1 MSIIAIASR
10 AHPYFPLIVLMN
22 HDGQHDRAT
31 VPAKWWSQAP
41 HCFAGRDETNGGA
54 WFGVTR
60 EGRFAA
66 VTSYRDN
73 QPIDTTLPPL
83 EQLTVDFLASED
95 APVTHVRQFQRNRG
109 SHPPF
114 NLLVGTTRQVYY
126 AGTNTRLPLAVTHG
140 VHTISNGLLDE
151 RWPKCVEL
159 EQLLGAY
166 LLSNGGFSIPL
177 AAFPKLA
184 TSPAHGAS
192 ALPKPKTSEL
202 SADDIIAA
210 GFAMLADRTT
220 YSSGL
225 PNTGVDKDEEARLS
239 ACFVLGKEHGTRSSS
254 MLIMARDG
262 SVRFEER
269 SYDAAGNETNRVLEN
284 WNMDASVFSGGAD

>member
-22 HDGQHDRAT
+22 HDGPHDQAT
-31 VPAKWWSQAP
+31 APAAWWPDAP
-41 HCFAGRDETNGGA
+41 HCFAGRDESNGGT
-54 WFGVTR
+54 WFGITR

-66 VTSYRDN
+66 VSSFRDN
-73 QPIDTTLPPL
+73 QPINTTLPPI
-83 EQLTVDFLASED
+83 EQLPLDFLASDD

-109 SHPPF
+109 THPPF

-177 AAFPKLA
+177 AAFPRLDL
-184 TSPAHGAS
+184 SPACGAS
-192 ALPKPKTSEL
+192 TLPKPSTSEL

-239 ACFVLGKEHGTRSSS
+239 ACFVLGKTHGTRSSAV
-254 MLIMARDG
+254 LIMERDG

-269 SYDAAGNETNRVLEN
+269 SYNAAGNETNRLLEN

>member
-31 VPAKWWSQAP
+31 APAAWWPDAP
-41 HCFAGRDETNGGA
+41 HCFAGRDEASGGT
-54 WFGVTR
+54 WLGVTR

-73 QPIDTTLPPL
+73 QPIDATLPPI
-83 EQLTVDFLASED
+83 EQLTLDFLASED

-109 SHPPF
+109 THPPF
-114 NLLVGTTRQVYY
+114 NLLAGTTRQVYY

-177 AAFPKLA
+177 GAFSRLA
-184 TSPAHGAS
+184 TSTARGAS
-192 ALPKPKTSEL
+192 ALPTPSTSEL
-202 SADDIIAA
+202 KADDIIAA

-220 YSSGL
+220 YTSGL
-225 PNTGVDKDEEARLS
+225 PNTGVDKDEEVRLS
-239 ACFVLGKEHGTRSSS
+239 ACFVLGKEHGTRSSAV
-254 MLIMARDG
+254 LIMERDG

-269 SYDAAGNETNRVLEN
+269 SYNAAGNETNRVLEN

>member
-22 HDGQHDRAT
+22 HDGQHDRTTTA
-31 VPAKWWSQAP
+31 AKWWSDAP
-41 HCFAGRDETNGGA
+41 QCCAGRDEVNAGT

-73 QPIDTTLPPL
+73 QPIDPSLPPI
-83 EQLTVDFLASED
+83 EQLALDFLASED
-95 APVTHVRQFQRNRG
+95 APVAHVRQFQRSRG

-151 RWPKCVEL
+151 HWPKCVEL

-177 AAFPKLA
+177 AAFPRLDS
-184 TSPAHGAS
+184 SPARGAS
-192 ALPKPKTSEL
+192 ALPKPKTKEL
-202 SADDIIAA
+202 NADDILAA

-220 YSSGL
+220 YSAGL
-225 PNTGVDKDEEARLS
+225 PNTGVDADEESRLS
-239 ACFVLGKEHGTRSSS
+239 ACFVQGETHGTRSSTV
-254 MLIMARDG
+254 LIMQRDG
-262 SVRFEER
+262 HVRFEER
-269 SYDAAGNETNRVLEN
+269 RYDAAGKETNRVFEN
-284 WNMDASVFSGGAD
+284 WSMDAAVFSGGAD

>member
-31 VPAKWWSQAP
+31 AKAAWWTNPP
-41 HCFAGRDETNGGA
+41 HCFAGRDEANGGA
-54 WFGVTR
+54 WLGITR
-60 EGRFAA
+60 DGRFAA
-66 VTSYRDN
+66 ITSFRDN
-73 QPIDTTLPPL
+73 QPIDTTLPSR
-83 EQLTVDFLASED
+83 EQLTLDFLASEES
-95 APVTHVRQFQRNRG
+95 PVTHVRQFQRNRG

-166 LLSNGGFSIPL
+166 LLSNNGFSIPL
-177 AAFPKLA
+177 AAFPRLA
-184 TSPAHGAS
+184 SSPARGAS
-192 ALPKPKTSEL
+192 ALPKPSTSEL
-202 SADDIIAA
+202 SADDISAA

-239 ACFVLGKEHGTRSSS
+239 ACFVLGKEHGTLSSTVIL
-254 MLIMARDG
+254 MERDG
-262 SVRFEER
+262 HVRFEER
-269 SYDAAGNETNRVLEN
+269 RYDALGNETNRVLEN
-284 WNMDASVFSGGAD
+284 WDMDASLFSGGAD

>member
-22 HDGQHDRAT
+22 HDGQHNRAT
-31 VPAKWWSQAP
+31 APAAWWPDAP
-41 HCFAGRDETNGGA
+41 HCFAGRDEANGGT
-54 WFGVTR
+54 WFGITR

-66 VTSYRDN
+66 VTSFRDN
-73 QPIDTTLPPL
+73 QPINTTLPPI
-83 EQLTVDFLASED
+83 EQLTLDFLASED

-109 SHPPF
+109 THPPF

-151 RWPKCVEL
+151 RWPKNAEL

-177 AAFPKLA
+177 AAFPRLDS
-184 TSPAHGAS
+184 SPARGAR

-202 SADDIIAA
+202 NADDIIAA
-210 GFAMLADRTT
+210 GFAMLADLTT

-225 PNTGVDKDEEARLS
+225 PNTGVDKDEETRLS
-239 ACFVLGKEHGTRSSS
+239 ACFVLGKEHGTCSSTV
-254 MLIMARDG
+254 LIMERDG

-269 SYDAAGNETNRVLEN
+269 SYDTAGNETNRVIEN

>member
-10 AHPYFPLIVLMN
+10 AHPYFPLIMLMN
-22 HDGQHDRAT
+22 HDGPHGRAT
-31 VPAKWWSQAP
+31 TPAAWWTDAP
-41 HCFAGRDETNGGA
+41 HCFAGRDETKGGA
-54 WFGVTR
+54 WFGITR

-66 VTSYRDN
+66 VTSFRDN
-73 QPIDTTLPPL
+73 QPIDPSLPPI
-83 EQLTVDFLASED
+83 EQLTLDFMASED

-109 SHPPF
+109 THPPF

-151 RWPKCVEL
+151 RWPKCIEL

-177 AAFPKLA
+177 AAFPRLDA
-184 TSPAHGAS
+184 SPARGAR
-192 ALPKPKTSEL
+192 ALPKTGAGDL
-202 SADDIIAA
+202 CADDIIAA

-225 PNTGVDKDEEARLS
+225 PNTGVDKAEEERLS
-239 ACFVLGKEHGTRSSS
+239 ACYVLGKEHGTHSSS
-254 MLIMARDG
+254 VLIMERDG

-269 SYDAAGNETNRVLEN
+269 SFDAAGNETHRVLEN

>member
-22 HDGQHDRAT
+22 QDGRHDNKTA
-31 VPAKWWSQAP
+31 PAKWWADAP
-41 HCFAGRDETNGGA
+41 NCLAGRDETNGGA
-54 WFGVTR
+54 WFGILPD
-60 EGRFAA
+60 GRFAA
-66 VTSYRDN
+66 VTSFRDN
-73 QPIDTTLPPL
+73 QPIDTALPPI

-126 AGTNTRLPLAVTHG
+126 AGTNTRQPLAVTHG

-159 EQLLGAY
+159 EQLLGPY

-177 AAFPKLA
+177 GAFPRLDK
-184 TSPAHGAS
+184 SPARGAS
-192 ALPKPKTSEL
+192 ALPKPSGSEL
-202 SADDIIAA
+202 KAEDIFAA
-210 GFAMLADRTT
+210 SFAMLADRTC
-220 YSSGL
+220 YSNSL

-239 ACFVLGKEHGTRSSS
+239 ACFVMGEAHGTRSSTV
-254 MLIMARDG
+254 LVMARDG
-262 SVRFEER
+262 KVRFEER
-269 SYDAAGNETNRVLEN
+269 SFDAAGNQTNCVIEH
-284 WNMDASVFSGGAD
+284 WTMDESAFSGGAD

>member
-10 AHPYFPLIVLMN
+10 AHPYFPLIMLMN
-22 HDGQHDRAT
+22 RDGQHDNVTTPAT
-31 VPAKWWSQAP
+31 WWSDAP
-41 HCFAGRDETNGGA
+41 HCFAGRDETNDGA
-54 WFGVTR
+54 WFGITP

-66 VTSYRDN
+66 ITSFRNN
-73 QPIDTTLPPL
+73 QPIDKTLPAR
-83 EQLTVDFLASED
+83 EQLTLDFLASEE

-114 NLLVGTTRQVYY
+114 NLLVGTPRQVYY

-159 EQLLGAY
+159 EQILGAY

-177 AAFPKLA
+177 ASFPRLS
-184 TSPAHGAS
+184 TSTARGAS
-192 ALPKPKTSEL
+192 ALPKPSTSEL
-202 SADDIIAA
+202 TADDICAA
-210 GFAMLADRTT
+210 GFAMLSDRTT

-225 PNTGVDKDEEARLS
+225 PNTGVDKDEETRLS
-239 ACFVLGKEHGTRSSS
+239 ACFVLGKEHGTRSSTVLL
-254 MLIMARDG
+254 MERDG
-262 SVRFEER
+262 RVRFEER
-269 SYDAAGNETNRVLEN
+269 SYDAAGKEINRVLEN
-284 WNMDASVFSGGAD
+284 WNMDTSVFSGGAD

>member
-31 VPAKWWSQAP
+31 TPAAWWSNAP
-41 HCFAGRDETNGGA
+41 HCFAGSDEANGGA
-54 WFGVTR
+54 WLGITR
-60 EGRFAA
+60 DGRFAA

-73 QPIDTTLPPL
+73 QLIDTTLPPR
-83 EQLTVDFLASED
+83 EQLTLDFLSSED
-95 APVTHVRQFQRNRG
+95 APVTHVRQFQRNRC

-151 RWPKCVEL
+151 RWPKCIEL

-166 LLSNGGFSIPL
+166 LLSNDGFSIPL
-177 AAFPKLA
+177 ASFPRLA
-184 TSPAHGAS
+184 TSSARGAS
-192 ALPKPKTSEL
+192 ALPKPSAGEL
-202 SADDIIAA
+202 SADDISAA
-210 GFAMLADRTT
+210 GFSMLADRTT
-220 YSSGL
+220 YTSGL
-225 PNTGVDKDEEARLS
+225 PSTGVDKDEETRLS
-239 ACFVLGKEHGTRSSS
+239 ACFVLGKEHGTRSSTVLL
-254 MLIMARDG
+254 MERDG
-262 SVRFEER
+262 RVRFEER
-269 SYDAAGNETNRVLEN
+269 SYDAAGIETNRVLEN

>member
-31 VPAKWWSQAP
+31 APAKWWSQAP
-41 HCFAGRDETNGGA
+41 HCFAGSNESNGGT
-54 WFGVTR
+54 WLGVTR

-83 EQLTVDFLASED
+83 EQLTIDFLASED

-109 SHPPF
+109 GYPPF

-177 AAFPKLA
+177 AAFPKLDS
-184 TSPAHGAS
+184 SPARGAS

-202 SADDIIAA
+202 KTDDIIAA

-225 PNTGVDKDEEARLS
+225 PNTGVDKDEESRLS
-239 ACFVLGKEHGTRSSS
+239 ACFVLGKEHGTRSSAV
-254 MLIMARDG
+254 LIMERDG

-269 SYDAAGNETNRVLEN
+269 SYDAAGNETNHVLEN